1 MITFTKLRYKNFL
14 STGDYFTEI
23 TLNEYPTTLV
33 LGENGSG
40 KSTMLDALTFVLF
53 SKPFRKINKPQLV
66 NTINESGLLVEVEF
80 FIGRKKYLI
89 RRGIRPG
96 IFEIYVD
103 GILLNQ
109 DAKSKD
115 YQEKLEKQI
124 LKLNYKSFTQIII
137 LGSSSFQP
145 FMQLPTSARRD
156 VIEDLLDI
164 QIFSIMNQILKDKI
178 VLNSNFQREVLY
190 KMELAEEKKK
200 LIEGYKLE
208 AEEINRDKI
217 SKTKVLMTENNET
230 VAGHQKAIN
239 HFQLKNENHN
249 QSLVTYEE
257 KGEYQTQLLDLKKKI
272 DNNIKITK
280 REVTTFVDMKEC
292 PTCEQVLDDEYRDV
306 LVEERTEKIGSYED
320 GLVDLQKELDLTISN
335 IEEMDGVRQQI
346 DENNNEVQ
354 SLNYKIQ
361 GINEY
366 IIKLQDEIEHLIKV
380 KEKSSGD
387 DERLITLKKEL
398 SGLETE
404 KKDFSNDLKYLKI
417 AGKLLKDSGIKTKI
431 IRQYLPIMN
440 KLINNHLS
448 AMDSYFNFELDE
460 NFNEIIKSR
469 YRDVFSYSSFSEG
482 EKMRIDLAL
491 LFTWRAIAKMKN
503 SANTNLLILDEVF
516 DSSLDSTGTEEFLK
530 LLHTLGSK
538 TNVYIISHKGDALYE
553 KFEHVIKFEKIKN
566 FLQIFDDS

>member
-1 MITFTKLRYKNFL
+1 MINFTKVRYKNFL
-14 STGDYFTEI
+14 SSGDYFTEI
-23 TLNEYPTTLV
+23 DLDAHPTTLV

-66 NTINESGLLVEVEF
+66 NSINESGLLVEVEF
-80 FIGRKKYLI
+80 FIGSKTYLI
-89 RRGIRPG
+89 RRGIKPG
-96 IFEIYVD
+96 IFEIYMD
-103 GILLNQ
+103 GKLLNQ

-124 LKLNYKSFTQIII
+124 LKLNYKSFTQIIV

-164 QIFSIMNQILKDKI
+164 QIFSTMNQILKEKV
-178 VLNSNFQREVLY
+178 VLNSNQHRDIMHKV
-190 KMELAEEKKK
+190 ELAEEKKK

-217 SKTKVLMTENNET
+217 NKTRTLMEENNNT
-230 VAGHQKAIN
+230 VIEHQNVIDRLQTA
-239 HFQLKNENHN
+239 NENYN
-249 QSLVTYEE
+249 RSLVTYEE
-257 KGEYQTQLLDLKKKI
+257 KNKYQNKLGELQKKI
-272 DNNIKITK
+272 VSNIKGTK
-280 REVTTFVDMKEC
+280 KEISIFNDMKEC
-292 PTCEQVLDDEYRDV
+292 PTCEQVLDDQHKDV
-306 LVEERTEKIGSYED
+306 LVAERNTKLFSYEE
-320 GLVDLQKELDLTISN
+320 GLENLEQELDVTLSEIKK
-335 IEEMDGVRQQI
+335 MDDIRAQVI
-346 DENNNEVQ
+346 DNNSEIQ

-361 GINEY
+361 GVNEY
-366 IIKLQDEIEHLIKV
+366 IIKLQDEIGYLVKV
-380 KEKSSGD
+380 KEKSTGD
-387 DERLITLKKEL
+387 DERLMALKNEL
-398 SGLETE
+398 DEFNEEKRSLSDDLE
-404 KKDFSNDLKYLKI
+404 YLKI

-440 KLINNHLS
+440 KLVNSYLT

-469 YRDVFSYSSFSEG
+469 YRDIFSYASFSEG

-491 LFTWRAIAKMKN
+491 LFTWRSIAKMKN

-530 LLHTLGSK
+530 LLHTLGSN
-538 TNVYIISHKGDALYE
+538 TNVYIISHKGESLYE
-553 KFEHVIKFEKIKN
+553 KFEHVIRFEKVKN
-566 FLQIFDDS
+566 FSKVV

>member
-1 MITFTKLRYKNFL
+1 MINFTKVRYKNFL
-14 STGDYFTEI
+14 SSGDYFTEI
-23 TLNEYPTTLV
+23 DLDAHPTTLV

-66 NTINESGLLVEVEF
+66 NSINESGLLVEVEF
-80 FIGRKKYLI
+80 FIGSKTYLI
-89 RRGIRPG
+89 RRGIKPG
-96 IFEIYVD
+96 IFEIYMD
-103 GILLNQ
+103 GKLLNQ

-124 LKLNYKSFTQIII
+124 LKLNYKSFTQIIV

-164 QIFSIMNQILKDKI
+164 QIFSTMNQILKEKV
-178 VLNSNFQREVLY
+178 VLNSNQHRDIMHKV
-190 KMELAEEKKK
+190 ELAEEKKK

-217 SKTKVLMTENNET
+217 NKTRTLMEENNNT
-230 VAGHQKAIN
+230 VIEHQNVIDRLQTA
-239 HFQLKNENHN
+239 NENYN
-249 QSLVTYEE
+249 RSLVTYEE
-257 KGEYQTQLLDLKKKI
+257 KNKYQNKLGELQKKI
-272 DNNIKITK
+272 VSNIKGTK
-280 REVTTFVDMKEC
+280 KEISIFNDMKEC
-292 PTCEQVLDDEYRDV
+292 PTCEQVLDDQHKEV
-306 LVEERTEKIGSYED
+306 LVAERNTKLFSYEE
-320 GLVDLQKELDLTISN
+320 GLENLEQELDVTLSEIKK
-335 IEEMDGVRQQI
+335 MDDIRAQVT
-346 DENNNEVQ
+346 DNNSEIQ

-361 GINEY
+361 GVNEY
-366 IIKLQDEIEHLIKV
+366 IIKLQDEIGYLVKV
-380 KEKSSGD
+380 KEKSTGD
-387 DERLITLKKEL
+387 DERLMALKNEL
-398 SGLETE
+398 DEFNEEKRSLSDDLE
-404 KKDFSNDLKYLKI
+404 YLKI

-440 KLINNHLS
+440 KLVNSYLT

-469 YRDVFSYSSFSEG
+469 YRDIFSYASFSEG

-491 LFTWRAIAKMKN
+491 LFTWRSIAKMKN

-530 LLHTLGSK
+530 LLHTLGSN
-538 TNVYIISHKGDALYE
+538 TNVYIISHKGESLYE
-553 KFEHVIKFEKIKN
+553 KFEHVIRFEKVKN
-566 FLQIFDDS
+566 FSKVV

>member
-1 MITFTKLRYKNFL
+1 MINFTKVRYKNFL
-14 STGDYFTEI
+14 SSGDYFTEI
-23 TLNEYPTTLV
+23 DLDAHPTTLV

-66 NTINESGLLVEVEF
+66 NSINESGLLVEVEF
-80 FIGRKKYLI
+80 FIGSKTYLI
-89 RRGIRPG
+89 RRGIKPG
-96 IFEIYVD
+96 IFEIYMD
-103 GILLNQ
+103 GKLLNQ

-124 LKLNYKSFTQIII
+124 LKLNYKSFTQIIV

-164 QIFSIMNQILKDKI
+164 QIFSTMNQILKEKV
-178 VLNSNFQREVLY
+178 VLNSNQHRDIMHKV
-190 KMELAEEKKK
+190 ELAEEKKK

-217 SKTKVLMTENNET
+217 NKTRTLMEENNNT
-230 VAGHQKAIN
+230 VIEHQNVIDRLQTA
-239 HFQLKNENHN
+239 NENYN
-249 QSLVTYEE
+249 RSLVTYEE
-257 KGEYQTQLLDLKKKI
+257 KNKYQNKLGELQKKI
-272 DNNIKITK
+272 VSNIKGTK
-280 REVTTFVDMKEC
+280 KEISIFNDMKEC
-292 PTCEQVLDDEYRDV
+292 PTCEQVLDDQHKDV
-306 LVEERTEKIGSYED
+306 LVAERNTKLYSYEE
-320 GLVDLQKELDLTISN
+320 GLENLEQELDVTISE
-335 IEEMDGVRQQI
+335 IKKMDDIRAQVT
-346 DENNNEVQ
+346 DNNSEIQ

-361 GINEY
+361 GVNEY
-366 IIKLQDEIEHLIKV
+366 IIKLQDEIGYLVKV
-380 KEKSSGD
+380 KEKSTGD
-387 DERLITLKKEL
+387 DERLMALKNEL
-398 SGLETE
+398 DEFNEEKRSLSDDLE
-404 KKDFSNDLKYLKI
+404 YLKI

-440 KLINNHLS
+440 KLVNSYLT

-469 YRDVFSYSSFSEG
+469 YRDIFSYASFSEG

-491 LFTWRAIAKMKN
+491 LFTWRSIAKMKN

-530 LLHTLGSK
+530 LLHTLGSN
-538 TNVYIISHKGDALYE
+538 TNVYIISHKGESLYE
-553 KFEHVIKFEKIKN
+553 KFEHVIRFEKVKN
-566 FLQIFDDS
+566 FSKVV

>member
-1 MITFTKLRYKNFL
+1 MINFTKVRYKNFL
-14 STGDYFTEI
+14 SSGDYFTEI
-23 TLNEYPTTLV
+23 DLDAHPTTLV

-66 NTINESGLLVEVEF
+66 NSINESGLLVEVEF
-80 FIGRKKYLI
+80 FIGSKTYLI
-89 RRGIRPG
+89 RRGIKPG
-96 IFEIYVD
+96 IFEIYMD
-103 GILLNQ
+103 GKLLNQ

-124 LKLNYKSFTQIII
+124 LKLNYKSFTQIIV

-164 QIFSIMNQILKDKI
+164 QIFSTMNQILKEKV
-178 VLNSNFQREVLY
+178 VLNSNQHRDIMHKV
-190 KMELAEEKKK
+190 ELAEEKKK

-217 SKTKVLMTENNET
+217 NKTRTLMEENNNT
-230 VAGHQKAIN
+230 VIEHQNVIA
-239 HFQLKNENHN
+239 QLQTANENYN
-249 QSLVTYEE
+249 RSLVTYEE
-257 KGEYQTQLLDLKKKI
+257 KNKYQNKLGELQKKI
-272 DNNIKITK
+272 VSNIKGTK
-280 REVTTFVDMKEC
+280 KEISIFNDMKEC
-292 PTCEQVLDDEYRDV
+292 PTCEQVLDDQHKDV
-306 LVEERTEKIGSYED
+306 LVAERNTKLFSYEE
-320 GLVDLQKELDLTISN
+320 GLENLEQELDVTLSEIKK
-335 IEEMDGVRQQI
+335 MDDIRAQVT
-346 DENNNEVQ
+346 DNNSEIQ

-361 GINEY
+361 GVNEY
-366 IIKLQDEIEHLIKV
+366 IIKLQDEIGYLVKV
-380 KEKSSGD
+380 KEKSTGD
-387 DERLITLKKEL
+387 DERLMALKNEL
-398 SGLETE
+398 DEFNEEKRSLSDDLE
-404 KKDFSNDLKYLKI
+404 YLKI

-440 KLINNHLS
+440 KLVNSYLT

-469 YRDVFSYSSFSEG
+469 YRDIFSYASFSEG

-491 LFTWRAIAKMKN
+491 LFTWRSIAKMKN

-530 LLHTLGSK
+530 LLHTLGSN
-538 TNVYIISHKGDALYE
+538 TNVYIISHKGESLYE
-553 KFEHVIKFEKIKN
+553 KFEHVIRFEKVKN
-566 FLQIFDDS
+566 FSKVV

>member
-1 MITFTKLRYKNFL
+1 MINFTKVRYKNFL
-14 STGDYFTEI
+14 SSGDYFTEI
-23 TLNEYPTTLV
+23 ALDAHPTTLV

-66 NTINESGLLVEVEF
+66 NSINESGLLVEVEF
-80 FIGRKKYLI
+80 FIGSKTYLI
-89 RRGIRPG
+89 RRGIKPG
-96 IFEIYVD
+96 IFEIYMD
-103 GILLNQ
+103 GKLLNQ

-124 LKLNYKSFTQIII
+124 LKLNYKSFTQIIV

-164 QIFSIMNQILKDKI
+164 QIFSTMNQILKEKV
-178 VLNSNFQREVLY
+178 VLNSNQHRDIMHKV
-190 KMELAEEKKK
+190 ELAEEKKK

-217 SKTKVLMTENNET
+217 NKTRTLMEENNNT
-230 VAGHQKAIN
+230 VIEHQNVIDRLQTA
-239 HFQLKNENHN
+239 NENYN
-249 QSLVTYEE
+249 RSLVTYEE
-257 KGEYQTQLLDLKKKI
+257 KNKYQNKLGELQKKI
-272 DNNIKITK
+272 VSNIKGTK
-280 REVTTFVDMKEC
+280 KEISIFNDMKEC
-292 PTCEQVLDDEYRDV
+292 PTCEQVLDDQHKDV
-306 LVEERTEKIGSYED
+306 LVAERNTKLFSYEE
-320 GLVDLQKELDLTISN
+320 GLENLEQELDVTLSEIKK
-335 IEEMDGVRQQI
+335 MDDIRAQVT
-346 DENNNEVQ
+346 DNNSEIQ

-361 GINEY
+361 GVNEY
-366 IIKLQDEIEHLIKV
+366 IIKLQDEIGYLVKV
-380 KEKSSGD
+380 KEKSTGD
-387 DERLITLKKEL
+387 DERLMALKNEL
-398 SGLETE
+398 DEFNEEKRSLSDDLE
-404 KKDFSNDLKYLKI
+404 YLKI

-440 KLINNHLS
+440 KLVNSYLT

-469 YRDVFSYSSFSEG
+469 YRDIFSYASFSEG

-491 LFTWRAIAKMKN
+491 LFTWRSIAKMKN

-530 LLHTLGSK
+530 LLHTLGSN
-538 TNVYIISHKGDALYE
+538 TNVYIISHKGESLYE
-553 KFEHVIKFEKIKN
+553 KFEHVIRFEKVKN
-566 FLQIFDDS
+566 FSKVV

>member
-1 MITFTKLRYKNFL
+1 MINFTKVRYKNFL
-14 STGDYFTEI
+14 SSGDYFTEI
-23 TLNEYPTTLV
+23 DLDAHPTTLV

-66 NTINESGLLVEVEF
+66 NSINESGLLVEVEF
-80 FIGRKKYLI
+80 FIGSKTYLI
-89 RRGIRPG
+89 RRGIKPG
-96 IFEIYVD
+96 IFEIYMD
-103 GILLNQ
+103 GKLLNQ

-124 LKLNYKSFTQIII
+124 LKLNYKSFTQIIV

-164 QIFSIMNQILKDKI
+164 QIFSTMNQILKEKV
-178 VLNSNFQREVLY
+178 VLNSNQHRDIMHKV
-190 KMELAEEKKK
+190 ELAEEKKK

-217 SKTKVLMTENNET
+217 NKTRTLMEENNNT
-230 VAGHQKAIN
+230 VIEHQNVIDRLQTA
-239 HFQLKNENHN
+239 NENYN
-249 QSLVTYEE
+249 RSLVTYEE
-257 KGEYQTQLLDLKKKI
+257 KNKYQNKLGELQKKI
-272 DNNIKITK
+272 VSNIKGTK
-280 REVTTFVDMKEC
+280 KEISIFNDVKEC
-292 PTCEQVLDDEYRDV
+292 PTCEQVLDDQHKDV
-306 LVEERTEKIGSYED
+306 LVAERNTKLFSYEE
-320 GLVDLQKELDLTISN
+320 GLENLEQELDVTLSEIKK
-335 IEEMDGVRQQI
+335 MDDIRAQVT
-346 DENNNEVQ
+346 DNNSEIQ

-361 GINEY
+361 GVNEY
-366 IIKLQDEIEHLIKV
+366 IIKLQDEIGYLVKV
-380 KEKSSGD
+380 KEKSTGD
-387 DERLITLKKEL
+387 DERLMALKNEL
-398 SGLETE
+398 DEFNEEKRSLSDDLE
-404 KKDFSNDLKYLKI
+404 YLKI

-440 KLINNHLS
+440 KLVNSYLT

-469 YRDVFSYSSFSEG
+469 YRDIFSYASFSEG

-491 LFTWRAIAKMKN
+491 LFTWRSIAKMKN

-530 LLHTLGSK
+530 LLHTLGSY
-538 TNVYIISHKGDALYE
+538 TNVYIISHKGESLYE
-553 KFEHVIKFEKIKN
+553 KFEHVIRFEKVKN
-566 FLQIFDDS
+566 FSKVV

>member
-66 NTINESGLLVEVEF
+66 NTINETGLLVEVEF
-80 FIGRKKYLI
+80 FIGRKEYLI

-109 DAKSKD
+109 DAKAKD

-280 REVTTFVDMKEC
+280 KEVTTFVDMKEC

-306 LVEERTEKIGSYED
+306 LVEERSEKIGSYED

-335 IEEMDGVRQQI
+335 IKEMDCVRQQI

-366 IIKLQDEIEHLIKV
+366 IIKLQDEIEHLLKV

-387 DERLITLKKEL
+387 DERLIKLKREL
-398 SGLETE
+398 TGLETE
-404 KKDFSNDLKYLKI
+404 KKDFSDDLKYLKI

-566 FLQIFDDS
+566 FSKVV

>member
-239 HFQLKNENHN
+239 HFQLKNKNHN
-249 QSLVTYEE
+249 QSLVTYDE

-280 REVTTFVDMKEC
+280 KEVTTFVDMKEC

-306 LVEERTEKIGSYED
+306 LVEERSEKIGSYED
-320 GLVDLQKELDLTISN
+320 GVVDLQKELDLTISN
-335 IEEMDGVRQQI
+335 IKEMDCVRQQI

-366 IIKLQDEIEHLIKV
+366 IIKLQDEIEHLLKV

-387 DERLITLKKEL
+387 DERLIKLKREL
-398 SGLETE
+398 TGLETE
-404 KKDFSNDLKYLKI
+404 KKDFSDDLKYLKI

-530 LLHTLGSK
+530 LLHTLGSN

-566 FLQIFDDS
+566 FSKVV

>member
-66 NTINESGLLVEVEF
+66 NTINESGLLVEVDF
-80 FIGRKKYLI
+80 FIGRKEYLI
-89 RRGIRPG
+89 RRGIKPG

-178 VLNSNFQREVLY
+178 VLNSNFQREVLH
-190 KMELAEEKKK
+190 KIELAEEKEK

-217 SKTKVLMTENNET
+217 SKTKVLMAENNEI
-230 VAGHQKAIN
+230 VSGHQKAIT
-239 HFQLKNENHN
+239 HLQMKNENYN
-249 QSLVTYEE
+249 QSLVTYDE
-257 KGEYQTQLLDLKKKI
+257 KGKYQTQLLDLKRKI

-280 REVTTFVDMKEC
+280 KEITTFVDMKEC
-292 PTCEQVLDDEYRDV
+292 PTCEQVLDDKYRDV
-306 LVEERTEKIGSYED
+306 LVDERTEKIGSYED
-320 GLVDLQKELDLTISN
+320 GLTNLQKELDLTISN
-335 IEEMDGVRQQI
+335 IEEMDSVRQQI

-361 GINEY
+361 GVNEY
-366 IIKLQDEIEHLIKV
+366 IIKLQGEIEHLIKV
-380 KEKSSGD
+380 KGKSSGD
-387 DERLITLKKEL
+387 DERLIKLKQEL

-404 KKDFSNDLKYLKI
+404 KEDFSDDLKYLKI

-530 LLHTLGSK
+530 LLHTLGSN

-566 FLQIFDDS
+566 FSKVV

>member
-1 MITFTKLRYKNFL
+1 MINFTKVRYKNFL
-14 STGDYFTEI
+14 SSGDYFTEI
-23 TLNEYPTTLV
+23 DLDAHPTTLV

-66 NTINESGLLVEVEF
+66 NSINESGLLVEVEF
-80 FIGRKKYLI
+80 FIGSKTYLI
-89 RRGIRPG
+89 RRGIKPG
-96 IFEIYVD
+96 IFEIYMD
-103 GILLNQ
+103 GKLLNQ

-124 LKLNYKSFTQIII
+124 LKLNYKSFTQIIV

-164 QIFSIMNQILKDKI
+164 QIFSTMNQILKEKV
-178 VLNSNFQREVLY
+178 VLNSNQHRDIMHKV
-190 KMELAEEKKK
+190 ELAEEKKK

-217 SKTKVLMTENNET
+217 NKTRTLMEENNNT
-230 VAGHQKAIN
+230 VIEHQNVIDRLQTA
-239 HFQLKNENHN
+239 NENYN
-249 QSLVTYEE
+249 RSLVTYEE
-257 KGEYQTQLLDLKKKI
+257 KNKYQNKLGELQKKI
-272 DNNIKITK
+272 VSNIKGTK
-280 REVTTFVDMKEC
+280 KEISIFNDMKEC
-292 PTCEQVLDDEYRDV
+292 PTCEQVLDDQHKDV
-306 LVEERTEKIGSYED
+306 LVAERNTKLFSYEE
-320 GLVDLQKELDLTISN
+320 GLENLEQELDVTLSEIKK
-335 IEEMDGVRQQI
+335 MDDIRAQVT
-346 DENNNEVQ
+346 DNNSEIQ

-361 GINEY
+361 GVNEY
-366 IIKLQDEIEHLIKV
+366 IIKLQDEIGYLVKV
-380 KEKSSGD
+380 KEKSTGD
-387 DERLITLKKEL
+387 DERLMALKNEL
-398 SGLETE
+398 DEFNEEKRSLSDDLE
-404 KKDFSNDLKYLKI
+404 YLKI

-440 KLINNHLS
+440 KLVNSYLT

-469 YRDVFSYSSFSEG
+469 YRDIFSYASFSEG

-491 LFTWRAIAKMKN
+491 LFTWRSIAKMKN

-530 LLHTLGSK
+530 LLHTLGSN
-538 TNVYIISHKGDALYE
+538 TNVYIISHKGESLYE
-553 KFEHVIKFEKIKN
+553 KFEHVIRFEKVKN
-566 FLQIFDDS
+566 FSKVV

>member
-1 MITFTKLRYKNFL
+1 MINFTKVRYKNFL
-14 STGDYFTEI
+14 SSGDYFTEI
-23 TLNEYPTTLV
+23 DLDAHPTTLV

-66 NTINESGLLVEVEF
+66 NSINESGLLVEVEF
-80 FIGRKKYLI
+80 FIGSKTYLI
-89 RRGIRPG
+89 RRGIKPG
-96 IFEIYVD
+96 IFEIYMD
-103 GILLNQ
+103 GKLLNQ

-124 LKLNYKSFTQIII
+124 LKLNYKSFTQIIV

-164 QIFSIMNQILKDKI
+164 QIFSTMNLILKEKV
-178 VLNSNFQREVLY
+178 VLNSNQHRDIMHKV
-190 KMELAEEKKK
+190 ELAEEKKK

-217 SKTKVLMTENNET
+217 NKTRTLMEENNNT
-230 VAGHQKAIN
+230 VIEHQNVIDRLQTA
-239 HFQLKNENHN
+239 NENYN
-249 QSLVTYEE
+249 RSLVTYEE
-257 KGEYQTQLLDLKKKI
+257 KNKYQNKLGELQKKI
-272 DNNIKITK
+272 VSNIKGTK
-280 REVTTFVDMKEC
+280 KEISIFNDMKEC
-292 PTCEQVLDDEYRDV
+292 PTCEQVLDDQHKDV
-306 LVEERTEKIGSYED
+306 LVAERNTKLFSYEE
-320 GLVDLQKELDLTISN
+320 GLENLEQELDVTLSEIKK
-335 IEEMDGVRQQI
+335 MDDIRAQVT
-346 DENNNEVQ
+346 DNNSEIQ

-361 GINEY
+361 GVNEY
-366 IIKLQDEIEHLIKV
+366 IIKLQDEIGYLVKV
-380 KEKSSGD
+380 KEKSTGD
-387 DERLITLKKEL
+387 DERLMALKNEL
-398 SGLETE
+398 DEFNEEKRSLSDDLE
-404 KKDFSNDLKYLKI
+404 YLKI

-440 KLINNHLS
+440 KLVNSYLT

-469 YRDVFSYSSFSEG
+469 YRDIFSYASFSEG

-491 LFTWRAIAKMKN
+491 LFTWRSIAKMKN

-530 LLHTLGSK
+530 LLHTLGSN
-538 TNVYIISHKGDALYE
+538 TNVYIISHKGESLYE
-553 KFEHVIKFEKIKN
+553 KFEHVIRFEKVKN
-566 FLQIFDDS
+566 FSKVV

>member
-103 GILLNQ
+103 GILLTQ

-239 HFQLKNENHN
+239 HFQLKNKNHN
-249 QSLVTYEE
+249 QSLVTYDE

-280 REVTTFVDMKEC
+280 KEVTTFVDMKEC

-306 LVEERTEKIGSYED
+306 LVEERSEKIGSYED

-335 IEEMDGVRQQI
+335 IKEMDCVRQQI

-366 IIKLQDEIEHLIKV
+366 IIKLQDEIEHLLKV

-387 DERLITLKKEL
+387 DERLIKLKREL
-398 SGLETE
+398 TGLETE
-404 KKDFSNDLKYLKI
+404 KKDFSDDLKYLKI

-530 LLHTLGSK
+530 LLHTLGSN

-566 FLQIFDDS
+566 FSKVV

>member
-239 HFQLKNENHN
+239 HFQLKNKNHN
-249 QSLVTYEE
+249 QSLVTYDE

-280 REVTTFVDMKEC
+280 KEVTTFVDMKEC

-306 LVEERTEKIGSYED
+306 LVEERSEKIGSYED

-335 IEEMDGVRQQI
+335 IKEMDCVRQQI

-366 IIKLQDEIEHLIKV
+366 IIKLQDEIEHLLKV

-387 DERLITLKKEL
+387 DERLIKLKREL
-398 SGLETE
+398 TGLETE
-404 KKDFSNDLKYLKI
+404 KKDFSDDLKYLKI

-503 SANTNLLILDEVF
+503 STNTNLLILDEVF

-530 LLHTLGSK
+530 LLHTLGSN

-566 FLQIFDDS
+566 FSKVV

>member
-1 MITFTKLRYKNFL
+1 MINFTKVRYKNFL
-14 STGDYFTEI
+14 SSGDYFTEI
-23 TLNEYPTTLV
+23 DLDAHPTTLV

-66 NTINESGLLVEVEF
+66 NSINESGLLVEVEF
-80 FIGRKKYLI
+80 FIGSKTYLI
-89 RRGIRPG
+89 RRGIKPG
-96 IFEIYVD
+96 IFEIYMD
-103 GILLNQ
+103 GKLLNQ

-124 LKLNYKSFTQIII
+124 LKLNYKSFTQIIV

-164 QIFSIMNQILKDKI
+164 QIFSTMNQILKEKV
-178 VLNSNFQREVLY
+178 VLNSNQHRDIMHKV
-190 KMELAEEKKK
+190 ELAEEKKK

-217 SKTKVLMTENNET
+217 NKTRTLMEENNNT
-230 VAGHQKAIN
+230 VIEHQNVIDRLQTA
-239 HFQLKNENHN
+239 NENYN
-249 QSLVTYEE
+249 RSLVTYEE
-257 KGEYQTQLLDLKKKI
+257 KNKYQNKLGELQKKI
-272 DNNIKITK
+272 VSNIKGTK
-280 REVTTFVDMKEC
+280 KEISIFNDMKEC
-292 PTCEQVLDDEYRDV
+292 PTCEQVLDDQHKDV
-306 LVEERTEKIGSYED
+306 LVAERNTKLFSYEE
-320 GLVDLQKELDLTISN
+320 GLENLAQELDVTLSEIKK
-335 IEEMDGVRQQI
+335 MDDIRAQVT
-346 DENNNEVQ
+346 DNNSEIQ

-361 GINEY
+361 GVNEY
-366 IIKLQDEIEHLIKV
+366 IIKLQDEIGYLVKV
-380 KEKSSGD
+380 KEKSTGD
-387 DERLITLKKEL
+387 DERLMALKNEL
-398 SGLETE
+398 DEFNEEKRSLSDDLE
-404 KKDFSNDLKYLKI
+404 YLKI

-440 KLINNHLS
+440 KLVNSYLT

-469 YRDVFSYSSFSEG
+469 YRDIFSYASFSEG

-491 LFTWRAIAKMKN
+491 LFTWRSIAKMKN

-530 LLHTLGSK
+530 LLHTLGSN
-538 TNVYIISHKGDALYE
+538 TNVYIISHKGESLYE
-553 KFEHVIKFEKIKN
+553 KFEHVIRFEKVKN
-566 FLQIFDDS
+566 FSKVV

>member
-66 NTINESGLLVEVEF
+66 NTINESGLLVEVDF
-80 FIGRKKYLI
+80 FIGRKEYLI
-89 RRGIRPG
+89 RRGIKPG

-178 VLNSNFQREVLY
+178 VLNSNFQREVLH
-190 KMELAEEKKK
+190 KIELAEEKEK

-217 SKTKVLMTENNET
+217 SKTKVLMAENNEI
-230 VAGHQKAIN
+230 VSGHQKAIT
-239 HFQLKNENHN
+239 HLQMKNENYN
-249 QSLVTYEE
+249 QSLVTYDE
-257 KGEYQTQLLDLKKKI
+257 KGKYQTQLLDLKRKI

-280 REVTTFVDMKEC
+280 KEITTFVDMKEC
-292 PTCEQVLDDEYRDV
+292 PTCEQVLDDKYRDV
-306 LVEERTEKIGSYED
+306 LVDARTEKIGSYED
-320 GLVDLQKELDLTISN
+320 GLTNLQKELDLTISN
-335 IEEMDGVRQQI
+335 IEEMDSVRQQI

-361 GINEY
+361 GVNEY
-366 IIKLQDEIEHLIKV
+366 IIKLQGEIEHLIKV

-387 DERLITLKKEL
+387 DERLIKLKQEL

-404 KKDFSNDLKYLKI
+404 KEDFSDDLKYLKI

-530 LLHTLGSK
+530 LLHTLGSN

-553 KFEHVIKFEKIKN
+553 KFEHVIRFEKVKN
-566 FLQIFDDS
+566 FSKVV

>member
-1 MITFTKLRYKNFL
+1 MINFTKVRYKNFL
-14 STGDYFTEI
+14 SSGDYFTEI
-23 TLNEYPTTLV
+23 DLDAHPTTLV

-66 NTINESGLLVEVEF
+66 NSINESGLLVEVEF
-80 FIGRKKYLI
+80 FIGSKTYLI
-89 RRGIRPG
+89 RRGIKPG
-96 IFEIYVD
+96 IFEIYMD
-103 GILLNQ
+103 GKLLNQ

-124 LKLNYKSFTQIII
+124 LKLNYKSFTQIIV

-164 QIFSIMNQILKDKI
+164 QIFSTMNQILKEKV
-178 VLNSNFQREVLY
+178 VLNSNQHRDIMHKV
-190 KMELAEEKKK
+190 ELAEEKKK

-217 SKTKVLMTENNET
+217 NKTRTLMEENNNT
-230 VAGHQKAIN
+230 VIEHQNVIGRLQTA
-239 HFQLKNENHN
+239 NENYN
-249 QSLVTYEE
+249 RSLVTYEE
-257 KGEYQTQLLDLKKKI
+257 KNKYQNKLGELQKKI
-272 DNNIKITK
+272 VSNIKGTK
-280 REVTTFVDMKEC
+280 KEISIFNDMKEC
-292 PTCEQVLDDEYRDV
+292 PTCEQVLDDQHKDV
-306 LVEERTEKIGSYED
+306 LVAERNTKLFSYEE
-320 GLVDLQKELDLTISN
+320 GLENLEQELDVTLSEIKK
-335 IEEMDGVRQQI
+335 MDDIRAQVI
-346 DENNNEVQ
+346 DNNSEIQ

-361 GINEY
+361 GVNEY
-366 IIKLQDEIEHLIKV
+366 IIKLQDEIGYLVKV
-380 KEKSSGD
+380 KEKSTGD
-387 DERLITLKKEL
+387 DERLMALKNEL
-398 SGLETE
+398 DEFNEEKRSLSDDLE
-404 KKDFSNDLKYLKI
+404 YLKI

-440 KLINNHLS
+440 KLVNSYLT

-469 YRDVFSYSSFSEG
+469 YRDIFSYASFSEG

-491 LFTWRAIAKMKN
+491 LFTWRSIAKMKN

-530 LLHTLGSK
+530 LLHTLGSN
-538 TNVYIISHKGDALYE
+538 TNVYIISHKGESLYE
-553 KFEHVIKFEKIKN
+553 KFEHVIRFEKVKN
-566 FLQIFDDS
+566 FSKVV

>member
-1 MITFTKLRYKNFL
+1 MINFTKVRYKNFL
-14 STGDYFTEI
+14 SSGDYFTEI
-23 TLNEYPTTLV
+23 DLDAHPTTLV

-66 NTINESGLLVEVEF
+66 NSINESGLLVEVEF
-80 FIGRKKYLI
+80 FIGSKTYLI
-89 RRGIRPG
+89 RRGIKPG
-96 IFEIYVD
+96 IFEIYMD
-103 GILLNQ
+103 GKLLNQ

-124 LKLNYKSFTQIII
+124 LKLNYKSFTQIIV

-164 QIFSIMNQILKDKI
+164 QIFSTMNQILKEKV
-178 VLNSNFQREVLY
+178 VLNSNQHRDIMHKV
-190 KMELAEEKKK
+190 ELAEEKKK

-217 SKTKVLMTENNET
+217 NKTRTLMEENDNT
-230 VAGHQKAIN
+230 VIEHQNVIDRLQTA
-239 HFQLKNENHN
+239 NENYN
-249 QSLVTYEE
+249 RSLVTYEE
-257 KGEYQTQLLDLKKKI
+257 KNKYQNKLGELQKKI
-272 DNNIKITK
+272 VSNIKGTK
-280 REVTTFVDMKEC
+280 KEISIFNDMKEC
-292 PTCEQVLDDEYRDV
+292 PTCEQVLDDQHKDV
-306 LVEERTEKIGSYED
+306 LVAERNTKLFSYEE
-320 GLVDLQKELDLTISN
+320 GLENLEQELDVTLSEIKK
-335 IEEMDGVRQQI
+335 MDDIRAQVT
-346 DENNNEVQ
+346 DNNSEIQ

-361 GINEY
+361 GVNEY
-366 IIKLQDEIEHLIKV
+366 IIKLQDEIGYLVKV
-380 KEKSSGD
+380 KEKSTGD
-387 DERLITLKKEL
+387 DERLMALKNEL
-398 SGLETE
+398 DEFNEEKRSLSDDLE
-404 KKDFSNDLKYLKI
+404 YLKI

-440 KLINNHLS
+440 KLVNSYLT

-469 YRDVFSYSSFSEG
+469 YRDIFSYASFSEG

-491 LFTWRAIAKMKN
+491 LFTWRSIAKMKN

-530 LLHTLGSK
+530 LLHTLGSN
-538 TNVYIISHKGDALYE
+538 TNVYIISHKGESLYE
-553 KFEHVIKFEKIKN
+553 KFEHVIRFEKVKN
-566 FLQIFDDS
+566 FSKVV

>member
-89 RRGIRPG
+89 RRGIKPG

-109 DAKSKD
+109 DAKAKD

-178 VLNSNFQREVLY
+178 VLNSNFQREVLH
-190 KMELAEEKKK
+190 KIELAEEKEK

-217 SKTKVLMTENNET
+217 SKTKVLMTENNEI
-230 VAGHQKAIN
+230 VSGHQKAIN
-239 HFQLKNENHN
+239 HLQMKNENHN
-249 QSLVTYEE
+249 QSLVTYDE
-257 KGEYQTQLLDLKKKI
+257 KGEYQTQLLDLKRKI

-280 REVTTFVDMKEC
+280 KEITTFVDMREC
-292 PTCEQVLDDEYRDV
+292 PTCEQVLDDKYRDV
-306 LVEERTEKIGSYED
+306 LVDERNEKVGSYED
-320 GLVDLQKELDLTISN
+320 GLINLQKELDLTISN
-335 IEEMDGVRQQI
+335 IGEMDSVRQQI

-361 GINEY
+361 GVNEY
-366 IIKLQDEIEHLIKV
+366 IIKLQGEIEHLIKV

-387 DERLITLKKEL
+387 DERLIKLKQEL

-530 LLHTLGSK
+530 LLHTLGSN

-566 FLQIFDDS
+566 FSKVV

>member
-530 LLHTLGSK
+530 LLHTLGSN
-538 TNVYIISHKGDALYE
+538 TNVYIISHKGEALYE

-566 FLQIFDDS
+566 FSKVV

>member
-1 MITFTKLRYKNFL
+1 MITFTKMRYKNFL

-239 HFQLKNENHN
+239 HFQLKNKNHN
-249 QSLVTYEE
+249 QSLVTYDE

-280 REVTTFVDMKEC
+280 KEVTTFVDMKEC

-306 LVEERTEKIGSYED
+306 LVEERSEKIGSYED

-335 IEEMDGVRQQI
+335 IKEMDCVRQQI

-361 GINEY
+361 GFNEY
-366 IIKLQDEIEHLIKV
+366 IIKLQDEIEHLLKV

-387 DERLITLKKEL
+387 DERLIKLKREL
-398 SGLETE
+398 TGLETE
-404 KKDFSNDLKYLKI
+404 KKDFSDDLKYLKI

-530 LLHTLGSK
+530 LLHTLGSN

-566 FLQIFDDS
+566 FSKVV

>member
-1 MITFTKLRYKNFL
+1 MINFTKVRYKNFL
-14 STGDYFTEI
+14 SSGDYFTEI
-23 TLNEYPTTLV
+23 DLDAHPTTLV

-66 NTINESGLLVEVEF
+66 NSINESGLLVEVEF
-80 FIGRKKYLI
+80 FIGSKTYLI
-89 RRGIRPG
+89 RRGIKPG
-96 IFEIYVD
+96 IFEIYMD
-103 GILLNQ
+103 GKLLNQ

-124 LKLNYKSFTQIII
+124 LKLNYKSFTQIIV

-164 QIFSIMNQILKDKI
+164 QIFSTMNQILKEKV
-178 VLNSNFQREVLY
+178 VLNSNQHRDIMHKV
-190 KMELAEEKKK
+190 ELAEEKKK

-217 SKTKVLMTENNET
+217 NKTRTLMEENNNT
-230 VAGHQKAIN
+230 VIEHQNVIDRLQTA
-239 HFQLKNENHN
+239 NENYN
-249 QSLVTYEE
+249 RSLVTYEE
-257 KGEYQTQLLDLKKKI
+257 KNKYQNKLGELQKKI
-272 DNNIKITK
+272 VSNIKGTK
-280 REVTTFVDMKEC
+280 KEISIFNDMKEC
-292 PTCEQVLDDEYRDV
+292 PTCEQVLDDQHKDV
-306 LVEERTEKIGSYED
+306 LVAERNTKLFSYEE
-320 GLVDLQKELDLTISN
+320 GLENLEQELDVTLSEIKK
-335 IEEMDGVRQQI
+335 MDDIRAQVI
-346 DENNNEVQ
+346 DNNSEIQ

-361 GINEY
+361 GVNEY
-366 IIKLQDEIEHLIKV
+366 IIKLQDEIGYLVKV
-380 KEKSSGD
+380 KEKSTGD
-387 DERLITLKKEL
+387 DERLMALKNEL
-398 SGLETE
+398 DEFNEEKRSLSDDLE
-404 KKDFSNDLKYLKI
+404 YLKI

-440 KLINNHLS
+440 KLVNSYLT

-469 YRDVFSYSSFSEG
+469 YRDIFSYASFSEG

-491 LFTWRAIAKMKN
+491 LFTWRSIAKMKN

-516 DSSLDSTGTEEFLK
+516 GSSLDSTGTEEFLK
-530 LLHTLGSK
+530 LLHTLGSN
-538 TNVYIISHKGDALYE
+538 TNVYIISHKGESLYE
-553 KFEHVIKFEKIKN
+553 KFEHVIRFEKVKN
-566 FLQIFDDS
+566 FSKVV

>member
-1 MITFTKLRYKNFL
+1 MINFTKVRYKNFL
-14 STGDYFTEI
+14 SSGDYFTEI
-23 TLNEYPTTLV
+23 DLDAHPTTLV

-66 NTINESGLLVEVEF
+66 NSINESGLLVEVEF
-80 FIGRKKYLI
+80 FIGSKTYLI
-89 RRGIRPG
+89 RRGIKPG
-96 IFEIYVD
+96 IFEIYMD
-103 GILLNQ
+103 GKLLNQ

-124 LKLNYKSFTQIII
+124 LKLNYKSFTQIIV

-164 QIFSIMNQILKDKI
+164 QIFSTMNQILKEKV
-178 VLNSNFQREVLY
+178 VLNSNQHRDIMHKV
-190 KMELAEEKKK
+190 ELAEEKKK

-217 SKTKVLMTENNET
+217 NKTRTLMEENNNT
-230 VAGHQKAIN
+230 VIEHQNVIGRLQNA
-239 HFQLKNENHN
+239 NEDYNK
-249 QSLVTYEE
+249 SLVTYEE
-257 KGEYQTQLLDLKKKI
+257 KNKYQNKLGELQKKI
-272 DNNIKITK
+272 VSNIKGTK
-280 REVTTFVDMKEC
+280 KEISIFNDMKEC
-292 PTCEQVLDDEYRDV
+292 PTCEQVLDDQHKDV
-306 LVEERTEKIGSYED
+306 LVAERNTKLFSYEE
-320 GLVDLQKELDLTISN
+320 GLENLEQELDVTLSEIKK
-335 IEEMDGVRQQI
+335 MDDIRAQVT
-346 DENNNEVQ
+346 DNNSEIQ

-361 GINEY
+361 GVNEY
-366 IIKLQDEIEHLIKV
+366 IIKLQDEIGYLVKV
-380 KEKSSGD
+380 KEKSTGD
-387 DERLITLKKEL
+387 DERLMALKNEL
-398 SGLETE
+398 DEFNEEKRSLSDDLE
-404 KKDFSNDLKYLKI
+404 YLKI

-440 KLINNHLS
+440 KLVNSYLT

-469 YRDVFSYSSFSEG
+469 YRDIFSYASFSEG

-491 LFTWRAIAKMKN
+491 LFTWRSIAKMKN

-530 LLHTLGSK
+530 LLHTLGSN
-538 TNVYIISHKGDALYE
+538 TNVYIISHKGESLYE
-553 KFEHVIKFEKIKN
+553 KFEHVIRFEKVKN
-566 FLQIFDDS
+566 FSKVV

>member
-1 MITFTKLRYKNFL
+1 MINFTKVRYKNFL
-14 STGDYFTEI
+14 SSGDYFTEI
-23 TLNEYPTTLV
+23 DLDAHPTTLV

-66 NTINESGLLVEVEF
+66 NSINESGLLVEVEF
-80 FIGRKKYLI
+80 FIGSKTYLI
-89 RRGIRPG
+89 RRGIKPG
-96 IFEIYVD
+96 IFEIYMD
-103 GILLNQ
+103 GKLLNQ

-124 LKLNYKSFTQIII
+124 LKLNYKSFTQIIV

-164 QIFSIMNQILKDKI
+164 QIFSTMNQILKEKV
-178 VLNSNFQREVLY
+178 VLNSNQHRDIMHKV
-190 KMELAEEKKK
+190 ELAEEKKK

-217 SKTKVLMTENNET
+217 NKTRTLMEENNNT
-230 VAGHQKAIN
+230 VIEHQNVIDRLQTA
-239 HFQLKNENHN
+239 NENYN
-249 QSLVTYEE
+249 RSLVTYEE
-257 KGEYQTQLLDLKKKI
+257 KNKYQNKLGELQKKI
-272 DNNIKITK
+272 VSNIKGTK
-280 REVTTFVDMKEC
+280 KEISIFNDMKEC
-292 PTCEQVLDDEYRDV
+292 PTCEQVLDDQHKDV
-306 LVEERTEKIGSYED
+306 LVAERNTKLFSYEE
-320 GLVDLQKELDLTISN
+320 GLENLEQELDVTLSEIKK
-335 IEEMDGVRQQI
+335 MDDIRAQVT
-346 DENNNEVQ
+346 DNNSEIQ

-361 GINEY
+361 GVNEY
-366 IIKLQDEIEHLIKV
+366 IIKLQDEIGYLVKV
-380 KEKSSGD
+380 KEKSTGD
-387 DERLITLKKEL
+387 DERLMSLKNEL
-398 SGLETE
+398 NEFNEEKRSLSDDLE
-404 KKDFSNDLKYLKI
+404 YLKI

-440 KLINNHLS
+440 KLVNSYLT

-469 YRDVFSYSSFSEG
+469 YRDIFSYASFSEG

-491 LFTWRAIAKMKN
+491 LFTWRSIAKMKN

-530 LLHTLGSK
+530 LLHTLGSN
-538 TNVYIISHKGDALYE
+538 TNVYIISHKGESLYE
-553 KFEHVIKFEKIKN
+553 KFEHVIRFEKVKN
-566 FLQIFDDS
+566 FSKVV

>member
-335 IEEMDGVRQQI
+335 IKEMDGIRQQI

-387 DERLITLKKEL
+387 DERLIKLKREL
-398 SGLETE
+398 TGLETE
-404 KKDFSNDLKYLKI
+404 KKDFSDDLKYLKI

-530 LLHTLGSK
+530 LLHTLGSN

-566 FLQIFDDS
+566 FSKVV

>member
-1 MITFTKLRYKNFL
+1 MINFTKVRYKNFL
-14 STGDYFTEI
+14 SSGDYFTEI
-23 TLNEYPTTLV
+23 DLDAHPTTLV

-66 NTINESGLLVEVEF
+66 NSINESGLLVEVEF
-80 FIGRKKYLI
+80 FIGSKTYLI
-89 RRGIRPG
+89 RRGIIPG
-96 IFEIYVD
+96 IFDIYMD
-103 GILLNQ
+103 GKLLNQ

-124 LKLNYKSFTQIII
+124 LKLNYKSFTQIIV

-164 QIFSIMNQILKDKI
+164 QIFSTMNQILKEKV
-178 VLNSNFQREVLY
+178 VLNSNQHRDIMHKV
-190 KMELAEEKKK
+190 ELAEEKKK

-217 SKTKVLMTENNET
+217 NKTRTLMEENNNT
-230 VAGHQKAIN
+230 VIEHQNVIDRLQTA
-239 HFQLKNENHN
+239 NENYN
-249 QSLVTYEE
+249 RSLVTYEE
-257 KGEYQTQLLDLKKKI
+257 KNKYQNKLGELQKKI
-272 DNNIKITK
+272 VSNIKGTK
-280 REVTTFVDMKEC
+280 KEISIFNDMKEC
-292 PTCEQVLDDEYRDV
+292 PTCEQVLDDQHKDV
-306 LVEERTEKIGSYED
+306 LVAERNTKLFSYEE
-320 GLVDLQKELDLTISN
+320 GLENLEQELDVTLSEIKK
-335 IEEMDGVRQQI
+335 MDDIRAQVI
-346 DENNNEVQ
+346 DNNSEIQ

-361 GINEY
+361 GVNEY
-366 IIKLQDEIEHLIKV
+366 IIKLQDEIGYLVKV
-380 KEKSSGD
+380 KEKSTGD
-387 DERLITLKKEL
+387 DERLMSLKNEL
-398 SGLETE
+398 NEFIEDKRSLSDDLE
-404 KKDFSNDLKYLKI
+404 YLKI

-440 KLINNHLS
+440 KLVNSYLT
-448 AMDSYFNFELDE
+448 AMDSYFNFEVDE

-469 YRDVFSYSSFSEG
+469 YRDIFSYASFSEG

-491 LFTWRAIAKMKN
+491 LFTWRSIAKMKN

-530 LLHTLGSK
+530 LLHTLGSN
-538 TNVYIISHKGDALYE
+538 TNVYIISHKGESLYE
-553 KFEHVIKFEKIKN
+553 KFEHVIRFEKVKN
-566 FLQIFDDS
+566 FSKVV

>member
-1 MITFTKLRYKNFL
+1 MINFTKVRYKNFL
-14 STGDYFTEI
+14 SSGDYFTEI
-23 TLNEYPTTLV
+23 DLDAHPTTLV

-66 NTINESGLLVEVEF
+66 NSINESGLLVEVEF
-80 FIGRKKYLI
+80 FIGSKTYLI
-89 RRGIRPG
+89 RRGIKPG
-96 IFEIYVD
+96 IFEIYMD
-103 GILLNQ
+103 GKLLNQ

-124 LKLNYKSFTQIII
+124 LKLNYKSFTQIIV

-164 QIFSIMNQILKDKI
+164 QIFSTMNQILKEKV
-178 VLNSNFQREVLY
+178 VLNSNQHRDIMHKV
-190 KMELAEEKKK
+190 ELAEEKKK

-217 SKTKVLMTENNET
+217 NKTRTLMEENNNT
-230 VAGHQKAIN
+230 VIEHQNVIDRLQTA
-239 HFQLKNENHN
+239 NENYN
-249 QSLVTYEE
+249 RSLVTYEE
-257 KGEYQTQLLDLKKKI
+257 KNKYQNKLGELQKKI
-272 DNNIKITK
+272 VSNIKGTK
-280 REVTTFVDMKEC
+280 KEISIFNDMKEC
-292 PTCEQVLDDEYRDV
+292 PTCEQVLDDQHKDV
-306 LVEERTEKIGSYED
+306 LVAERNTKLFSYEE
-320 GLVDLQKELDLTISN
+320 GLENLEQELDVTLSEIKK
-335 IEEMDGVRQQI
+335 MDDIRAQVI
-346 DENNNEVQ
+346 DNNSEIQ

-361 GINEY
+361 GVNEY
-366 IIKLQDEIEHLIKV
+366 IIKLQDEIGYLVKV
-380 KEKSSGD
+380 KEKSTGD
-387 DERLITLKKEL
+387 DERLMALKNEL
-398 SGLETE
+398 DEFNEEKRSLSDDLE
-404 KKDFSNDLKYLKI
+404 YLKI

-440 KLINNHLS
+440 KLVNSYLT

-469 YRDVFSYSSFSEG
+469 YRDIFSYASFSEG

-491 LFTWRAIAKMKN
+491 LFTWRSIAKMKN
-503 SANTNLLILDEVF
+503 IANTNLLILDEVF

-530 LLHTLGSK
+530 LLHTLGSN
-538 TNVYIISHKGDALYE
+538 TNVYIISHKGESLYE
-553 KFEHVIKFEKIKN
+553 KFEHVIRFEKVKN
-566 FLQIFDDS
+566 FSKVV

>member
-1 MITFTKLRYKNFL
+1 MINFTKVRYKNFL
-14 STGDYFTEI
+14 SSGDYFTEI
-23 TLNEYPTTLV
+23 DLDAHPTTLV

-66 NTINESGLLVEVEF
+66 NSINESGLLVEVEF
-80 FIGRKKYLI
+80 FIGSKTYLI
-89 RRGIRPG
+89 RRGIKPG
-96 IFEIYVD
+96 IFEIYMD
-103 GILLNQ
+103 GKLLNQ

-124 LKLNYKSFTQIII
+124 LKLNYKSFTQIIV

-164 QIFSIMNQILKDKI
+164 QIFSTMNQILKEKV
-178 VLNSNFQREVLY
+178 VLNSNQHRDIMHKV
-190 KMELAEEKKK
+190 ELAEEKKK

-217 SKTKVLMTENNET
+217 NKTRTLMEENNNT
-230 VAGHQKAIN
+230 VIEHQNVIGRLQTA
-239 HFQLKNENHN
+239 NENYN
-249 QSLVTYEE
+249 RSLVTYEE
-257 KGEYQTQLLDLKKKI
+257 KNKYQNKLGELQKKI
-272 DNNIKITK
+272 VSNIKGTK
-280 REVTTFVDMKEC
+280 KEISIFNDMKEC
-292 PTCEQVLDDEYRDV
+292 PTCEQVLDDQHKDV
-306 LVEERTEKIGSYED
+306 LVAERNTKLFSYEE
-320 GLVDLQKELDLTISN
+320 GLENLEQELDVTLSEIKK
-335 IEEMDGVRQQI
+335 MDDIRAQVT
-346 DENNNEVQ
+346 DNNSEIQ

-361 GINEY
+361 GVNEY
-366 IIKLQDEIEHLIKV
+366 IIKLQDEIGYLVKV
-380 KEKSSGD
+380 KEKSTGD
-387 DERLITLKKEL
+387 DERLMALKNEL
-398 SGLETE
+398 DEFNEEKRSLSDDLE
-404 KKDFSNDLKYLKI
+404 YLKI

-440 KLINNHLS
+440 KLVNSYLT

-469 YRDVFSYSSFSEG
+469 YRDIFSYASFSEG

-491 LFTWRAIAKMKN
+491 LFTWRSIAKMKN

-530 LLHTLGSK
+530 LLHTLGSN
-538 TNVYIISHKGDALYE
+538 TNVYIISHKGESLYE
-553 KFEHVIKFEKIKN
+553 KFEHVIRFEKVKN
-566 FLQIFDDS
+566 FSKVV

>member
-292 PTCEQVLDDEYRDV
+292 PTCEQVLDDEYRDI
-306 LVEERTEKIGSYED
+306 LVEERSEKIGSYED

-335 IEEMDGVRQQI
+335 IKEMDCVRQQI

-366 IIKLQDEIEHLIKV
+366 IIKLQDEIEHLLKV

-387 DERLITLKKEL
+387 DERLIKLKREL
-398 SGLETE
+398 TGLETE
-404 KKDFSNDLKYLKI
+404 KKDFSDDLKYLKI

-566 FLQIFDDS
+566 FSKVV